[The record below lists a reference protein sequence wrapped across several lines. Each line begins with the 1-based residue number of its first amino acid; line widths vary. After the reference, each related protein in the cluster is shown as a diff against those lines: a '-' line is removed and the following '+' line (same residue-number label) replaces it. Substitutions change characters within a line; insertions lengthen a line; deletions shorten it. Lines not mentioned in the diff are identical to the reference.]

1 MKTLIATAV
10 LALASG
16 AASADYLSVF
26 NGEEFYRGQD
36 NDTNIVINPTIG
48 QNNDNLFLE
57 GHYPKVSPSPVQSD
71 RGIAD
76 VQAPEKLYIEGHW
89 PV

>member
-1 MKTLIATAV
+1 MKSLIASTV
-10 LALASG
+10 LILASG

-26 NGEEFYRGQD
+26 DNQEFYSGQD
-36 NDTNIVINPTIG
+36 SNQNIVINPTVS

-57 GHYPKVSPSPVQSD
+57 GHYPKVTPSLQTHD
-71 RGIAD
+71 QGIAGS
-76 VQAPEKLYIEGHW
+76 QAPEKLYIEGHW